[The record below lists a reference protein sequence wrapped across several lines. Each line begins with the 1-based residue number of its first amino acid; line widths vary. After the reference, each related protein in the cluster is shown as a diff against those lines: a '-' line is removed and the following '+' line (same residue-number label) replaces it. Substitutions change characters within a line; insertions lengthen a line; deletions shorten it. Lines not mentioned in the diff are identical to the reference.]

1 METKVSET
9 RELSD
14 TLDRRFVN
22 PESTDVAARN
32 KLVIINLWRIIMKL
46 KNYLINYQYDKIKLY
61 ICFDDLLLQ
70 KLKYIINCY
79 MTNVFKIIVYE

>member
-1 METKVSET
+1 
-9 RELSD
+9 
-14 TLDRRFVN
+14 
-22 PESTDVAARN
+22 
-32 KLVIINLWRIIMKL
+32 MKL